1 MRVHAGNVICQ
12 IDILSNSSVGGHI
25 LIFTAMML

>member
-1 MRVHAGNVICQ
+1 VICQ
-12 IDILSNSSVGGHI
+12 NDIFSNSSVVGHI

>member
-1 MRVHAGNVICQ
+1 VV
-12 IDILSNSSVGGHI
+12 GHI

>member
-1 MRVHAGNVICQ
+1 MRVHAGCVICQ
-12 IDILSNSSVGGHI
+12 TDTFSNSSGVGHI

>member
-1 MRVHAGNVICQ
+1 MRVHASYVICQ
-12 IDILSNSSVGGHI
+12 NDIFSNSSVVGNI

>member
-1 MRVHAGNVICQ
+1 MKVHAGYVICQ
-12 IDILSNSSVGGHI
+12 NDILSNSSVSRHI